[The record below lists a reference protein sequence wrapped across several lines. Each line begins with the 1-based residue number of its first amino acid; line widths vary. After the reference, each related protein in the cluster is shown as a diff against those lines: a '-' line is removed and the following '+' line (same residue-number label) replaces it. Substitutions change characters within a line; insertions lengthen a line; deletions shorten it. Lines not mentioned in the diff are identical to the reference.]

1 MCFLRFI
8 FTVGQGVHSETLLL
22 NYGRDCT
29 HGGFIAVT
37 SCIGQD
43 LHLPLSATALGQSVD
58 DPLPEGQYESESRG
72 RKAVDS

>member
-1 MCFLRFI
+1 MYLLRFI
-8 FTVGQGVHSETLLL
+8 FTIGQGVHSEVLLL
-22 NYGRDCT
+22 NYGRGCT

-43 LHLPLSATALGQSVD
+43 LHMPLSAIALGQSVD
-58 DPLPEGQYESESRG
+58 DPLPGGQYEPESRG